1 MAFARYISVPD
12 RFTPYAVIGV
22 LAILLAGFVHAAFKP
37 MPFSEGIFWQVSK
50 NGQIVGH
57 VLGTV
62 HSNDERVT
70 RIPETVMQVFSQ
82 SAGYAIEAFPGS
94 ELWNPY
100 HGYQSIRGRMM
111 LEDGKMLADVAGE
124 EVADEVFAIL
134 MRNQTD
140 EDFARRVKPWA
151 AIHSLAI
158 KSEHTGPIVDQKLL
172 DLAVLQGKELY
183 QIESP
188 EELLAAFYAMPM
200 DSQVS
205 LLKDKLRSYPEL
217 HHTMEDIVQA
227 YEREDLQGMMN
238 LSTDFIGKD
247 PAKRVHRRAYLKH
260 AIDVRSTVM
269 AHYMNQAFLREGNA
283 FIAIGALHLYGKN
296 GVLALLGQPLFGGY
310 EVERVFIQ

>member
-1 MAFARYISVPD
+1 MPD
-12 RFTPYAVIGV
+12 RFTPCAVIGALAV
-22 LAILLAGFVHAAFKP
+22 LAVGCLYAALKP
-37 MPFSEGIFWQVSK
+37 APFSEGTFWQVSK
-50 NGQIVGH
+50 DGQVVGH

-70 RIPETVMQVFSQ
+70 RIPEIVMQIFSQ
-82 SAGYAIEAFPGS
+82 STGYAIEAFPGS
-94 ELWNPY
+94 EMWNPY
-100 HGYQSIRGRMM
+100 HGFQSIRGRMM

-134 MRNQTD
+134 TRNQTD

-200 DSQVS
+200 DSQVA
-205 LLKDKLRSYPEL
+205 LLKDKLRAYPDL
-217 HHTMEDIVQA
+217 HHTMESIVQA
-227 YEREDLQGMMN
+227 YEDEDLQGMMD
-238 LSTDFIGKD
+238 LSTDFISKD
-247 PAKRVHRRAYLKH
+247 PSKRVHRQAYLKH
-260 AIDVRSTVM
+260 AIDVRSMVM

-310 EVERVFIQ
+310 QVERVLIQ

>member
-1 MAFARYISVPD
+1 MPD
-12 RFTPYAVIGV
+12 RFTPYTVLGALAV
-22 LAILLAGFVHAAFKP
+22 LLAGLAYAELRPV
-37 MPFSEGIFWQVSK
+37 PFSEGTFWQVRK
-50 NGQIVGH
+50 DGQVVGH
-57 VLGTV
+57 ILGTI

-70 RIPETVMQVFSQ
+70 RIPETVMQIFSQ
-82 SAGYAIEAFPGS
+82 STGYAIEAFPGS

-100 HGYQSIRGRMM
+100 HGLQSIRGRMM

-124 EVADEVFAIL
+124 EVADKVFAIL
-134 MRNQTD
+134 TRNQTD
-140 EDFARRVKPWA
+140 EEFARRVKPWA
-151 AIHSLAI
+151 AIHNLAI

-200 DSQVS
+200 DSQVA

-217 HHTMEDIVQA
+217 RHTMESIVQA
-227 YEREDLQGMMN
+227 YEREDLQGMMD

-247 PAKRVHRRAYLKH
+247 PAKRVHRRAYVKH

-269 AHYMNQAFLREGNA
+269 AHYMNQAFLRKGNA

-296 GVLALLGQPLFGGY
+296 GVLALLGQPLFGAY
-310 EVERVFIQ
+310 EVARMPIH